1 MKEELTL
8 NVSRI
13 WAIGMQQ
20 VTPVNTSSTSE
31 WAFEKEGC
39 AEWAWG
45 GNREHHSGRSWI
57 RSYVLRWEVVGQQQC
72 MGDEEK
78 AGEGKNGQWVIPEMG
93 RAEGTSRSI
102 IIIIIIIA
110 KGPLRQQKAEGTP
123 TRIFTIMLHN
133 RWVTWNCRKV
143 HNNTSTLNL
152 ICLQSFPNMLQ
163 EP

>member
-1 MKEELTL
+1 MHHVFEQLVCSKLHQW
-8 NVSRI
+8 I
-13 WAIGMQQ
+13 Q
-20 VTPVNTSSTSE
+20 VPLVNGLLRRKAVPNGLGEGT
-31 WAFEKEGC
+31 FEQH
-39 AEWAWG
+39 
-45 GNREHHSGRSWI
+45 RENHHSCSSWI
-57 RSYVLRWEVVGQQQC
+57 RSYVLCWEVVGKQQC
-72 MGDEEK
+72 MEDEEK

-143 HNNTSTLNL
+143 HNMQCMVLLSFST
-152 ICLQSFPNMLQ
+152 I
-163 EP
+163 